1 MARRERETI
10 IQDKLQNAFF
20 FFFFWGGEKCS
31 ASSAFVCMSKIGK
44 GRKEGWNKDARAAE
58 KADSTYTL
66 N

>member
-1 MARRERETI
+1 MARRERERDNNTR
-10 IQDKLQNAFF
+10 QTTERFF
-20 FFFFWGGEKCS
+20 LFFLGGEKCS

-58 KADSTYTL
+58 KADSTYTF